1 MTRKILFILLL
12 ALTGCLYSTS
22 QAACMAARADEA
34 GTDITISG
42 SLIWASYPCED
53 GEDCPDCLTIALR
66 TTDNFYYLTTD
77 DTDLEQQMDDL
88 LAATVLQDPPQVTV
102 TGTLF
107 TRRNSNY
114 IEVTAFS
121 VIGSQVAQLP
131 SLCDEWNIL
140 SEWFPD
146 GFLRYATHTERMTTD
161 TIIGDKHYLKLEG
174 REYRGALREG
184 SDADIYFIPPHS
196 THEYLLYAFHA
207 QVGDVFDNVW
217 FGGSPSDFPNGCKT
231 TVTAIEE
238 VNGHKELKL
247 DVEYKLPGMDEYIRY
262 SGYSWIDRVGLHAGA
277 SGSDCPLE
285 CAGDFGTSVLCA
297 YKDGEQIYISHEAEL
312 NGCNMQM
319 EPYFP
324 DEMRWTYLAYPL
336 NMDTV
341 FYNEIR
347 VQGEITYD
355 DIVYQNIGGFPVRA
369 IGKQIVARIDEVG
382 EVTLYN
388 FGLNVGESLMTL
400 VPYGDGSFRLAP
412 EKVIA
417 VDTITLLNGTQ
428 ARRQTFD
435 DGLIDIELV
444 GASTGDFFR
453 RIDLFM
459 PVVEGSY
466 RHLCCSVGDELL
478 YEFSPDGCNYS
489 PSAVAEVIHSAD
501 GIHPSSPAQKCII
514 DGHLFI
520 RQGNHLYSPT
530 GTEIE

>member
-1 MTRKILFILLL
+1 MMRKHFIILLL
-12 ALTGCLYSTS
+12 AVANSVCSTA

-114 IEVTAFS
+114 IEVVTFS
-121 VIGSQVAQLP
+121 VTGCQVAQLP

-146 GFLRYATHTERMTTD
+146 GFLRYTTYTERLTTD

-184 SDADIYFIPPHS
+184 NDADIYFIPPHS

-207 QVGDVFDNVW
+207 QVDDVFDNVW
-217 FGGSPSDFPNGCKT
+217 FGGRPSDFPNGCKT

-238 VNGHKELKL
+238 VNGHKEFKL

-369 IGKQIVARIDEVG
+369 IGKQIVASIDDVG

-435 DGLIDIELV
+435 DGLIDIEYI

-489 PSAVAEVIHSAD
+489 PSAVAELINVPDVIQ
-501 GIHPSSPAQKCII
+501 PSSAARKCII
-514 DGHLFI
+514 DGHIFI
-520 RQGNHLYSPT
+520 RKDNHIYSPT